1 MRVARRDWYQ
11 ALLASLLAISGLT
24 VLFDPAGAPLLVA
37 LAFMGSVW
45 PWLLAWRAAKGT
57 TLRGALVWAALAIVL
72 GMLTQVQ
79 AWREAVDSGRPW
91 AGRGTYLMVLMVLA
105 ALVSV
110 LGARNPGSG
119 AWAILMALLVVV
131 FLIPWL
137 EASAKVRRGGG
148 PAELQLGSPWT
159 IFYGLLVLAGVTN
172 YLPTRYG
179 PAACAIGA
187 GLIVEYLG
195 LTRTSWAAATRAA
208 TWPALA
214 WCLALAVWL
223 AFWCAGKP
231 ETERNNID
239 RLWFWFRDH
248 WGVVWALRL
257 SERFNR
263 TAELSSWPVRLSWFG
278 LARVSASS
286 PEVSPTQLDQA
297 EATLR
302 SLIRRFATSDRLSE
316 LLASHK
322 GETCQSDPP
331 AQ

>member
-1 MRVARRDWYQ
+1 M
-11 ALLASLLAISGLT
+11 
-24 VLFDPAGAPLLVA
+24 VLFHPVHSPFSVGFALV
-37 LAFMGSVW
+37 GSVR
-45 PWLLAWRAAKGT
+45 PWLLAWRAAEGT
-57 TLRGALVWAALAIVL
+57 TLRGALVWAALAIALGVL
-72 GMLTQVQ
+72 SQIQ
-79 AWREAVDSGRPW
+79 AWMEAVGGGRPW
-91 AGRGTYLMVLMVLA
+91 AGRGTYLMVLVVLA

-119 AWAILMALLVVV
+119 AWAILMVLLIVV

-137 EASAKVRRGGG
+137 EAAARVRRAGG
-148 PAELQLGSPWT
+148 PAALQLDSPWT

-187 GLIVEYLG
+187 GLVVEYLG

-208 TWPALA
+208 VWPAVA
-214 WCLALAVWL
+214 WCLALAAWL
-223 AFWCAGKP
+223 AVICAGKP
-231 ETERNNID
+231 VTERNKID
-239 RLWFWFRDH
+239 QIWFWFRDH
-248 WGVVWALRL
+248 WGVVWSLRL

-278 LARVSASS
+278 LTRVSASS
-286 PEVSPTQLDQA
+286 PEFSPAQLSQA

-302 SLIRRFATSDRLSE
+302 GLIRRFAAPDRVSE
-316 LLASHK
+316 LLASHSGK
-322 GETCQSDPP
+322 TCQSDLP